1 MIGHSLD
8 PDATCL
14 RKHRFLR
21 SLVLLLALAVVGAVA
36 LMACGDDEGSTATPT
51 PTPGPP
57 DLIDLYSGSV
67 RNQELGV
74 VIIDGE
80 AYTVSLSDEGL
91 LAGFKP
97 GQAWHLAGPKGVVV
111 LSGRIL
117 GEFGQWERGVD
128 FVQLD
133 DGRIVAYV
141 VDIDGN
147 WSVHLGEDECLWNVY
162 WANRYPLFSP
172 QPGDAPDIGG
182 GFRRVAEFCEQE
194 LGLAAE

>member
-1 MIGHSLD
+1 MASTLVESSFQKVS
-8 PDATCL
+8 ACA
-14 RKHRFLR
+14 
-21 SLVLLLALAVVGAVA
+21 VLLAALLVYGLV
-36 LMACGDDEGSTATPT
+36 ACGDGDGAVPAPSA
-51 PTPGPP
+51 TPGPP
-57 DLIDLYSGSV
+57 ELTDMYSGSV
-67 RNQELGV
+67 RYREPGV

-80 AYTVSLSDEGL
+80 PYTVSLSDNGQ

-97 GQAWHLAGPKGVVV
+97 GQDWRLAGPEGVVA
-111 LSGRIL
+111 LSGKIL

-133 DGRIVAYV
+133 DGRVVAYV

-147 WSVHLGEDECLWNVY
+147 WSVHLGEDECLWNAY

-172 QPGDAPDIGG
+172 QPGDAADIGG